1 MLPSKEMERLTK
13 GLPGPSAK
21 IRALAAAGVRPADIA
36 RFLNIRYQHA
46 YNVIKQSAASDGA
59 LPHGSG
65 EDGETLKGQYVEVG
79 PAGRVIIPPAFLAAI
94 SAKEGD
100 RIFLKPID
108 GKLQIMSKTAALEE
122 MRKLVRQYIPEG
134 VNLADELIADR
145 RREVAREAKG
155 RG

>member
-1 MLPSKEMERLTK
+1 M
-13 GLPGPSAK
+13 G
-21 IRALAAAGVRPADIA
+21 
-36 RFLNIRYQHA
+36 
-46 YNVIKQSAASDGA
+46 
-59 LPHGSG
+59 
-65 EDGETLKGQYVEVG
+65 
-79 PAGRVIIPPAFLAAI
+79 
-94 SAKEGD
+94 AKEGD